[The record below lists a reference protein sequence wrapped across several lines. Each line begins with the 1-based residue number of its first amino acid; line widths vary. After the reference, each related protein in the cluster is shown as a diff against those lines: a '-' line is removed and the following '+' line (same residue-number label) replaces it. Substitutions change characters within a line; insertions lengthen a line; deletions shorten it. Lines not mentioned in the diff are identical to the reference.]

1 MTGVRVKQVYLP
13 LSSVDL
19 RALGVSPGL
28 VSYEGL
34 NTGKISS
41 TCLLRDLSDWL
52 ECKASEKPITFSK
65 HLRELTF
72 FCE

>member
-19 RALGVSPGL
+19 RAMGVSPGL

-41 TCLLRDLSDWL
+41 TCLLRYLSDWL
-52 ECKASEKPITFSK
+52 ECKASEKPIISSV
-65 HLRELTF
+65 HLRGGAK